1 MTALRKDQR
10 DPRGETRA
18 VVAARPFAAPVA
30 ELAVPDGLTLAE
42 MVTLAVVNGSI
53 TRAQAAS
60 PHLQIRIHG
69 HVVPRALWV
78 RVRPRRGAL
87 IELRIRPMGGG
98 GGKKNPLR
106 TILQLLVVVVVSYIT
121 AGAGGLLIAGSTTA
135 MVAAGVA
142 SIALNAL
149 VNAIAPIP
157 QPQQP
162 KRSETYTLDGARNA
176 ADPYGACTIVLGRH
190 RLTPRLAMRYYTE
203 VVNESGR
210 DIMYL
215 YMLVQ
220 WHVGKCALS
229 EIKIGDTDIA
239 TYQGVVM
246 EHRLAGESYASA
258 ISLIPRVCIE
268 EGDIQIE
275 LRSGVWNT
283 RTTQRDTV
291 RISFDLCWPGGLF
304 RTQDGY
310 YKRVDLDFAMEYRL
324 VGAPSWTGV
333 PLAAS
338 GLMTGVGTASYW
350 NADVNMKRKMFAWDV
365 PAGQYELRIKR
376 VTADS
381 DDRRRTDTTFWIG
394 LRSFKAVAP
403 VLDDLLCVT
412 ALKIRASDQLN
423 GVLDNL
429 NAIVESHVPVWNGTN
444 WNTVAASRN
453 PAALY
458 RWLLT
463 GPAISPVR
471 RLASGGLDG
480 DYVSAFY
487 DYCVTK
493 ELTCDTVIDY
503 AASVEEVAQII
514 CSAGNAT
521 AIASRGKRLPVI
533 DDTKV
538 PSQLFTSQTVRNF
551 RATLNYPE
559 EVHALRCTFANAAA
573 GYRPDERLVYAPGY
587 SEANATKFQTAEIPG
602 KVDADDVWYAGR
614 RLIQRGLIRRIGY
627 EFEVDSESL
636 VSRYGQRILVEHFAL
651 RREAMSATVTAIVG
665 SPGSVTGVTLSEF
678 VTMEHGTLYGLQLR
692 RGDDGTL
699 PLFDVVNPASPGSP
713 VTTRTLTFTGTVL
726 PAFEPEIGDL
736 CVWGERTKMTKDLS
750 IIHVAPGKGDY
761 TAALTC
767 VPYSDALFADDEED
781 APAFESYLNER
792 QRQGIIINPV
802 EDPADVLR
810 RLGEALLIG
819 SAASDDGAWTTGEKS
834 VLVPI
839 LKEVIAS
846 QAALDTRATALGI
859 TTEKAAFDSAM
870 TALNAYLATLVTPDV
885 TVAWDDYT
893 DLTEVVAATFNPL
906 FRDAMEKRNALQAKI
921 DELNANALII
931 IGGQNLFTKANW
943 RSASYFAAT
952 FVESGAPNGV
962 SGWGFDLARVTS
974 TPGVH
979 AAARAWAQGI
989 DYTISFI
996 AQRTAGSGTVNLQVD
1011 LYPDTLPQQ
1020 QFVVSATA
1028 SKFSWTFNSSH
1039 ADMASAQL
1047 RFFIDQVGDNNKT
1060 VRITDI
1066 MVERGNK
1073 TSDWVPAPGD
1083 SDNALVPLSQNA
1095 LFNSAF
1101 APDLSGWLIGASD
1114 VDTGFV
1120 PASVRNPAGKSG
1132 TNNVL
1137 GTQITGTPA
1146 SGKFFISSPS
1156 MNTGTLADKQK
1167 LCVKV
1172 VAGQRLFASAMHA
1185 QGTAGQ
1191 ISSALTTILYF
1202 DSAGT
1207 YHSEVSFSVGSLPT
1221 GANGDPA
1228 NYVRAAGFH
1237 TVPSGAAMAIIRA
1250 FYVTAGGANP
1260 LGLFMQ
1266 PYLGIVRPD
1275 VTAFPDYQPGPLS
1288 FGNVVTNLAGTEQL
1302 NNALVP
1308 AGEAN
1313 RIRYSRMERG
1323 TVGYGVLYNP
1333 SSLANTPS
1341 SSVWLGRAFYKTI
1354 PTFTASGQDISV
1366 GTARALNP
1374 IPVRAGERV
1383 AVQTGIEAT
1392 GAAVGIG
1399 YASFQFFDSS
1409 NAFISSVNSASFS
1422 GTQAYGTML
1431 QWFATVP
1438 ANAVN
1443 ASIEIYF
1450 KSTGAGTGNCTMI
1463 EPMVSGAIAGQT
1475 VFPSFSPGSGA
1486 EAGADVTLSN
1496 TAAAITGQADWAT
1509 YTGVSTGTMRYHA
1522 QGTPYPNMIRNA
1534 HGKLG
1539 AGFWTVA
1546 SGTALVSFYPGSGAV
1561 DIDNNAAWAASS
1573 GSTDMYQDVPVR
1585 ALNYYS
1591 FYAQLAAWNYTSG
1604 SLELAFE
1611 WRPSGTALSVPNRT
1625 LSSVSA
1631 LFPTLQN
1638 FQAPVGAT
1646 HLRISMKRNSW
1657 VGDGGFYNMK
1667 MNYGPVV
1674 TAFNATDADTTAYT
1688 DSIVDQNTVI
1698 GRAGLVT
1705 SLGTASAIA
1714 GQKSG
1719 ATTQITTASSAP
1731 GSPATG
1737 DWWLDTTTP
1746 VPIWKRYNGSSW
1758 VATNPDSAYV
1768 STGGQIIDYRGLPA
1782 NATGP
1787 YGITRSV
1794 SDVIGV
1800 TIPTT
1805 QITIVSHTVYAPGG
1819 SISVTGGTIT
1829 GLTAATVYDCFWR
1842 MSNST
1847 LSAEVAGSTAAN
1859 QKRADPDYL
1868 WLATGEPGATA
1879 NEAQGAARLEYGNYL

>member
-1302 NNALVP
+1302 NNALVS
-1308 AGEAN
+1308 GFAN
-1313 RIRYSRMERG
+1313 QLMDSQFAPNVGWTNLFASSG
-1323 TVGYGVLYNP
+1323 TWTN
-1333 SSLANTPS
+1333 
-1341 SSVWLGRAFYKTI
+1341 SVVV
-1354 PTFTASGQDISV
+1354 SGQTRSFRR
-1366 GTARALNP
+1366 TSSNAL
-1374 IPVRAGERV
+1374 A
-1383 AVQTGIEAT
+1383 
-1392 GAAVGIG
+1392 GAAVNIAQAGVYGLSVTTGERIEISGTLTFTNMTSAYLIGIMFDAANAYMGDLFIG
-1399 YASFQFFDSS
+1399 YGTSGVRLGGIATIPASCRFVCFGAQ
-1409 NAFISSVNSASFS
+1409 AVVNLGATSTTFELAQPFMRKASAEQTTLSP
-1422 GTQAYGTML
+1422 Y
-1431 QWFATVP
+1431 VP
-1438 ANAVN
+1438 GP
-1443 ASIEIYF
+1443 SIEY
-1450 KSTGAGTGNCTMI
+1450 AAN
-1463 EPMVSGAIAGQT
+1463 
-1475 VFPSFSPGSGA
+1475 
-1486 EAGADVTLSN
+1486 VTE
-1496 TAAAITGQADWAT
+1496 TR
-1509 YTGVSTGTMRYHA
+1509 V
-1522 QGTPYPNMIRNA
+1522 
-1534 HGKLG
+1534 
-1539 AGFWTVA
+1539 
-1546 SGTALVSFYPGSGAV
+1546 
-1561 DIDNNAAWAASS
+1561 
-1573 GSTDMYQDVPVR
+1573 
-1585 ALNYYS
+1585 
-1591 FYAQLAAWNYTSG
+1591 
-1604 SLELAFE
+1604 
-1611 WRPSGTALSVPNRT
+1611 
-1625 LSSVSA
+1625 
-1631 LFPTLQN
+1631 
-1638 FQAPVGAT
+1638 
-1646 HLRISMKRNSW
+1646 
-1657 VGDGGFYNMK
+1657 
-1667 MNYGPVV
+1667 
-1674 TAFNATDADTTAYT
+1674 
-1688 DSIVDQNTVI
+1688 
-1698 GRAGLVT
+1698 
-1705 SLGTASAIA
+1705 ASAIA

-1737 DWWLDTTTP
+1737 DWWLDTTTT

-1758 VATNPDSAYV
+1758 IATNPDSAYLNT
-1768 STGGQIIDYRGLPA
+1768 SGQIIDYRGLPA